1 MQIATQ
7 TPQPESSRTQQQL
20 GQPTA
25 RTYASAVSPKQ
36 LTPVHTQVESRDNTK
51 TPIQGPSKPPPTPK
65 PREHVPIPKPGHSS
79 KSTEVERVTRSTT
92 KPTQI
97 EATHLQG
104 SHPAETI
111 TVPNQPTTPETKQP
125 ATPETEQPAPPPNSE
140 QPAPPQNT
148 EPGQTPLQTELG
160 ADVGEILSTL
170 KLFDKQ
176 RLLNTIKLTAQK
188 LPKTNDKATKAL
200 ILMEAVFT
208 IIE

>member
-1 MQIATQ
+1 MQIVTQ
-7 TPQPESSRTQQQL
+7 TPQPENSRTQQQL
-20 GQPTA
+20 DKPTA

-36 LTPVHTQVESRDNTK
+36 PTPMHTQVESRVNTK
-51 TPIQGPSKPPPTPK
+51 TPIQGPSKQPPTPK

-79 KSTEVERVTRSTT
+79 KSTEVERVTPPTN
-92 KPTQI
+92 KPTQKK
-97 EATHLQG
+97 ATHLQG
-104 SHPAETI
+104 NHTAETI
-111 TVPNQPTTPETKQP
+111 TVPNQPTTPETEK
-125 ATPETEQPAPPPNSE
+125 PAPPPNSE

-148 EPGQTPLQTELG
+148 EPGQTPLQTDLG
-160 ADVGEILSTL
+160 ADIGEILSTL

-188 LPKTNDKATKAL
+188 LRQTNDKATKAI